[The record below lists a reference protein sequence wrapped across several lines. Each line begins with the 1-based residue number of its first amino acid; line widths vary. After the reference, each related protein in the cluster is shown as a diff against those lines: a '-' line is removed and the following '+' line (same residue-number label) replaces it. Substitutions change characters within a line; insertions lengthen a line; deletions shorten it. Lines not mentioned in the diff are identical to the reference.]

1 MFYLPKQLF
10 WQQTRECSIAGQITA
25 KLPNDGQLDNPIQA
39 RPGFAEAL
47 NQPFNTQVT
56 HELTRLRQNPPRAI
70 R

>member
-39 RPGFAEAL
+39 KPGFAEA
-47 NQPFNTQVT
+47 PRVRT
-56 HELTRLRQNPPRAI
+56 HKSA
-70 R
+70 